1 MALSQP
7 APAALPTPDGVLPQA
22 SQWQLRLL
30 GDVALSSPLG
40 QRQRLPGRAATA
52 LLACLALAPQQAL
65 PRETVIDLLW
75 PDADLAVGRNR
86 LRQLLSTLKAALAAA
101 EASSTLLLADRMTLR
116 LRPQALRCD
125 VTEFEVALLAGR
137 PDEASAKYGGE
148 LMPGHFEAW
157 IHDQRL
163 RLAALAEPLSRPLAV
178 GVADGPLPAGP
189 ATLGLP
195 HYLTQLYGAAE
206 QVAGLQADV
215 QNHRLVTLLG
225 PGGHG
230 KTRLAV
236 EVARALAGPAVAG
249 VAAARPGEM
258 ARQAAGTSPGFD
270 LVAFVPLVT
279 CAGGPGATEA
289 VLAALLLALR
299 QAPGSGPPQQQLQ
312 RLLAGRQTLL
322 VLDNVEQ
329 LAADIG
335 ALVADLL
342 AGCAGLH
349 LLVTSR
355 RALGLDGEQQRV
367 LPPLPLPPAQPL
379 AGPQPP
385 AWAQPPAYP
394 GADPNPAVALFI
406 DRALAVA
413 PGFAPDAEQQAAV
426 RALVRHLQGMP
437 LAIEL
442 AASHVASLTPL
453 LLLGLLQGPT
463 GGPID
468 AADQP
473 GLRLLARSGPR
484 AAADPRH
491 ASMLAVVQW
500 SWALLSPAARQLLP
514 RLAVPVGSFSLA
526 AAAAL
531 AAAPALDTALALQE
545 LAAHS
550 MLRAEPGAGRFA
562 MFGLIREFAAAA
574 LPPAELP
581 LLRQRHRRWLTGW
594 FQQLPLSTPL
604 QQVRPEVPNLAAAL
618 AGAEADGAFDEAAA
632 LANAAQTAM
641 SAISLPAPA
650 LAALQRCAERLT
662 DGVQQAVTRAGLA
675 RSLLL
680 AGQAGP
686 AEHLAQLAIAQLPSA
701 EACWPGD
708 AGTPRPGLAR
718 ALVLTR
724 VAHVLW
730 RLQRDPRAQAWLD
743 QALRLAEQAGAL
755 ALQATILTN
764 QGALRRTADPAA
776 SIALQRQAVA
786 RWTAAQD
793 LHGVS
798 VGRCNLA
805 LALLARRAGA
815 AEAVA
820 LAGQAMRD
828 TRAQGDELQHALA
841 CNLYGEA
848 WSRLGQW
855 PEAAQAYR
863 ACISTAYAAAEPWP
877 LVYGL
882 WNLPRALAHLGQTEA
897 AASLMGF
904 AEQHSLGV
912 LGPHT
917 ATDRHDL
924 RRLRRLCGHPCGHF
938 CGRLA
943 SAAAVQGW
951 WQAGAALG
959 LSQAV
964 NRALQA

>member
-7 APAALPTPDGVLPQA
+7 APAVLPTPDGVLLQA
-22 SQWQLRLL
+22 AQWQLRLL
-30 GDVALSSPLG
+30 GDVALSGPLG

-52 LLACLALAPQQAL
+52 LLACLAMAPQQAL

-101 EASSTLLLADRMTLR
+101 EASSPLLLADRMTLR

-125 VTEFEVALLAGR
+125 VTEFEVAPQAGR
-137 PDEASAKYGGE
+137 SDEARAIYGGE

-157 IHDQRL
+157 IHEQRQ
-163 RLAALAEPLSRPLAV
+163 RLAALAEPLGRPLAAAIARPAA
-178 GVADGPLPAGP
+178 GPGIGPGATDSPLPAGP

-249 VAAARPGEM
+249 LAAARPGEM
-258 ARQAAGTSPGFD
+258 PMQAAGTSPRFD

-355 RALGLDGEQQRV
+355 RALALDGEQQRV
-367 LPPLPLPPAQPL
+367 LPPLPLPPARPL
-379 AGPQPP
+379 AGPQPLARP
-385 AWAQPPAYP
+385 QPPAYP

-413 PGFAPDAEQQAAV
+413 PGFAPDAEQHAAV

-473 GLRLLARSGPR
+473 GLRLLARNGPR

-514 RLAVPVGSFSLA
+514 RLSVPVGSFSLA

-531 AAAPALDTALALQE
+531 AAALALDTALALQE

-604 QQVRPEVPNLAAAL
+604 QQVRPEAPNL
-618 AGAEADGAFDEAAA
+618 AAA

-641 SAISLPAPA
+641 SAISLPTPA

-701 EACWPGD
+701 EASWPGD
-708 AGTPRPGLAR
+708 AGPPRPGLAR

-764 QGALRRTADPAA
+764 QGALRRAADPAA

-897 AASLMGF
+897 AATLMGF